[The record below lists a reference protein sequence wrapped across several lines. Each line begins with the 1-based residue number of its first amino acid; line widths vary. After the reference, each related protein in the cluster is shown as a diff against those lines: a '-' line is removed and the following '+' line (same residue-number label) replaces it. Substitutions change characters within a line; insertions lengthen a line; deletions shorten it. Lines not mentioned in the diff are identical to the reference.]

1 MIGYLILLGFWVL
14 ATLTLFALSVPMM
27 RKRET
32 KLVISLSTAILSGG
46 VYLMVEQS
54 LVETWWVWL
63 ILVVALIGGVAASVF
78 VEEREHKEKQEEAP
92 QRMVK

>member
-32 KLVISLSTAILSGG
+32 KLVISLWTALMSGG
-46 VYLMVEQS
+46 IYLMVQEA
-54 LVETWWVWL
+54 LVQTWWAWL

-78 VEEREHKEKQEEAP
+78 VEERENKAKQEEAP

>member
-27 RKRET
+27 QKRET
-32 KLVISLSTAILSGG
+32 KIIISLWTALLSGAIY
-46 VYLMVEQS
+46 VMVEES
-54 LVETWWVWL
+54 LVQTWWAWL
-63 ILVVALIGGVAASVF
+63 VLVVLLIGGVVASVF
-78 VEEREHKEKQEEAP
+78 VEERVDKDKQMEAP

>member
-32 KLVISLSTAILSGG
+32 KLVISLWTALMSGG
-46 VYLMVEQS
+46 IYLMVQEAFVQ
-54 LVETWWVWL
+54 TWWAWL
-63 ILVVALIGGVAASVF
+63 ILVVALIGGVAVSVF
-78 VEEREHKEKQEEAP
+78 IEEREDKDKQEEAP

>member
-14 ATLTLFALSVPMM
+14 ATLTLFALSVPMT

-32 KLVISLSTAILSGG
+32 KLVISLWTALLSAG
-46 VYLMVEQS
+46 VYLMVEES
-54 LVETWWVWL
+54 LVQTWWAWVIL
-63 ILVVALIGGVAASVF
+63 IVALIGGVAASVF
-78 VEEREHKEKQEEAP
+78 VEERNDKTEQEEAP

>member
-46 VYLMVEQS
+46 VYLMVERS

-63 ILVVALIGGVAASVF
+63 ILVVVLIGGVTASVF
-78 VEEREHKEKQEEAP
+78 VEERENKEKQEEAP

>member
-32 KLVISLSTAILSGG
+32 KLVISLWTALLSGG
-46 VYLMVEQS
+46 VYWMVEES
-54 LVETWWVWL
+54 LVQTWWAWVIL
-63 ILVVALIGGVAASVF
+63 IVALIGGVAASVF
-78 VEEREHKEKQEEAP
+78 VEEWNDKTDQEEAP
-92 QRMVK
+92 QRKVK

>member
-32 KLVISLSTAILSGG
+32 KLVISLWTALLSGG
-46 VYLMVEQS
+46 VYWMVEELLAQ
-54 LVETWWVWL
+54 TWWAWVIL
-63 ILVVALIGGVAASVF
+63 IVALIGGVAASVF
-78 VEEREHKEKQEEAP
+78 VEERNDKAEQEEAP
-92 QRMVK
+92 QRKVK